1 MLEVLG
7 IIEAMTGIGVEVAKL
22 VKELAEPSP
31 SIPPLLQNEEINRRM
46 QERENLINEAKTRKH
61 LVSKDDTYVFKANFE
76 EVEDINWDMFKN
88 E

>member
-7 IIEAMTGIGVEVAKL
+7 IIEAMAGIGVEVTKL

-31 SIPPLLQNEEINRRM
+31 LLPPPSPIEEINRRV
-46 QERENLINEAKTRKH
+46 QEREDLIYKTETRRR
-61 LVSKDDTYVFKANFE
+61 LASKDNTYVFKANFK
-76 EVEDINWDMFKN
+76 EVEDIDWDMFKN